1 MKKKNFKKPLLV
13 CLSALTLFSASA
25 TSIASSVIDNQSTVV
40 HRVKRAA
47 PAGTQVSGE
56 FNVTADGLMGPAS
69 SSGAEFDVRA
79 LTYDQTPLGGN
90 YRFAVVFAEIS
101 QSTYDMLNS
110 GCIFPAISGNLG
122 SYYTLSGNGKL
133 AVVVVWNASM
143 VDKDASLELTYDERE
158 YSEEQFISMANELN
172 GSAKIYGGYFGLSA
186 DAIINEKNVPGM
198 FEDVSGPLI
207 SGSQKTY
214 TTSVDNPIS
223 VETIKSA
230 LTAQDETDGD
240 VTASIVIKSDNYTNN
255 CHTLGS
261 YNIVFAAYD
270 KAGNESILTVTVVVQ
285 DVVDPVIEGPDTL
298 TLSYADPKTLED
310 IKALYSVT
318 DNYDT
323 NLSIEV
329 DAQSPNF
336 DGSKVGTYALTL
348 KAVDS
353 SNHIVRKNIT
363 VNIVDDIKPV
373 FSGASSF
380 VTNNATSASLDDVMA
395 NCNIKAVDEISGNC
409 EVRIKS
415 ETLTG
420 NADKVGNY
428 EVIYEATDAAGNT
441 AEFKVTISITDGIPP
456 VFYIDNTVIYAAN
469 DIMMTNVDL
478 CNLMIA
484 TCEIDASKP
493 YSLTITD
500 TDGYLAACAEGDEI
514 PVGEYDVTATV
525 SYKDGNKDVYTKT
538 ISVYDSTSSDLE
550 FEEVKLN
557 FFEAIGQ
564 FFKNWK
570 AAWDEGG
577 FKLWWQKLWNGDLFK
592 ENMTK
597 IVEVEKEVETQTSET
612 SGK

>member
-13 CLSALTLFSASA
+13 CLSVLTLFSASA
-25 TSIASSVIDNQSTVV
+25 TSIASLAIDNKTAVVERAIPKRANEVNDVDGIFNNLCDIEAYDEDSLILDFNSSMGYSLDGSSNFAIVVVPHSNDILRIFELNLESTEGDGNIIEKYTLGSTTSKAFVYILSNPGDFVFNFNDAIYEGGYSSSVIEQ
-40 HRVKRAA
+40 
-47 PAGTQVSGE
+47 GI
-56 FNVTADGLMGPAS
+56 LAS
-69 SSGAEFDVRA
+69 H
-79 LTYDQTPLGGN
+79 
-90 YRFAVVFAEIS
+90 
-101 QSTYDMLNS
+101 
-110 GCIFPAISGNLG
+110 
-122 SYYTLSGNGKL
+122 
-133 AVVVVWNASM
+133 
-143 VDKDASLELTYDERE
+143 
-158 YSEEQFISMANELN
+158 
-172 GSAKIYGGYFGLSA
+172 IYAGYFGQSSSSRLTL
-186 DAIINEKNVPGM
+186 KNIPGM
-198 FEDVSGPLI
+198 VVEDTSGPLI

-230 LTAQDETDGD
+230 LTAQDETDGN
-240 VTASIVIKSDNYTNN
+240 VTNSIIVKSDNYTNN

-270 KAGNESILTVTVVVQ
+270 KAGNESTLTVTVVVQ

-298 TLSYADPKTLED
+298 TLSYANPKTLED
-310 IKALYSVT
+310 IKSQYTVT
-318 DNYDT
+318 DNYDSEI
-323 NLSIEV
+323 SIEV
-329 DAQSPNF
+329 DAQSPNY
-336 DGSKVGTYALTL
+336 DGTKVGTYSITL
-348 KAVDS
+348 KAKDS
-353 SNHIVRKNIT
+353 SNHVGRKTIT
-363 VNIVDDIKPV
+363 VNVVDDVAPV

-380 VTNNATSASLDDVMA
+380 VTNNSTSASLDDVMA
-395 NCNIKAVDEISGNC
+395 NCNIKATDEISGEC

-428 EVIYEATDAAGNT
+428 EVIYEATDAVGNIS
-441 AEFKVTISITDGIPP
+441 EFKVSVSITDGIPP

-493 YSLTITD
+493 YSLSITD
-500 TDGYLAACAEGDEI
+500 TDGYLAACAEGEEVALGDYE
-514 PVGEYDVTATV
+514 VTATV

-538 ISVYDSTSSDLE
+538 ISVYDAETSDIE
-550 FEEVKLN
+550 TKEVKLN

-564 FFKNWK
+564 FFKNCK

-577 FKLWWQKLWNGDLFK
+577 FKLWWQKFWNGDLFK

-597 IVEVEKEVETQTSET
+597 IVEVEKEVETVTSET

>member
-1 MKKKNFKKPLLV
+1 ML
-13 CLSALTLFSASA
+13 
-25 TSIASSVIDNQSTVV
+25 
-40 HRVKRAA
+40 
-47 PAGTQVSGE
+47 
-56 FNVTADGLMGPAS
+56 
-69 SSGAEFDVRA
+69 SSG
-79 LTYDQTPLGGN
+79 Y
-90 YRFAVVFAEIS
+90 
-101 QSTYDMLNS
+101 
-110 GCIFPAISGNLG
+110 IFPSIRGNLCH
-122 SYYTLSGNGKL
+122 YYTLSGNGKL
-133 AVVVVWNASM
+133 AVVCEWNGSS
-143 VDKDASLELTYDERE
+143 VGKDDILSFTYDDRE
-158 YSEEQFISMANELN
+158 ISESQFTSLVEELN
-172 GSAKIYGGYFGLSA
+172 QSGKLYGGYFSGNLTSNN
-186 DAIINEKNVPGM
+186 IPGM
-198 FEDVSGPLI
+198 VIEDTSGPLI

-230 LTAQDETDGD
+230 LTAQDETDGN
-240 VTASIVIKSDNYTNN
+240 VTNSIIVKSDNYTNN

-270 KAGNESILTVTVVVQ
+270 KAGNESTLTVTVVVQ
-285 DVVDPVIEGPDTL
+285 DVVDPIIEGPDTL
-298 TLSYADPKTLED
+298 TLSYANPKTLED
-310 IKALYSVT
+310 IKSQYTVT

-323 NLSIEV
+323 EISIEV
-329 DAQSPNF
+329 DAQSPNY
-336 DGSKVGTYALTL
+336 DGTKVGTYSITL
-348 KAVDS
+348 KATDS
-353 SNHIVRKNIT
+353 SNHVVRKTIT
-363 VNIVDDIKPV
+363 VNVIDDVKPV

-395 NCNIKAVDEISGNC
+395 NCNVKAVDEISGNC

-456 VFYIDNTVIYAAN
+456 VFYIDNSIIYAAN

-493 YSLTITD
+493 YSLSITD
-500 TDGYLAACAEGDEI
+500 TDGYLAACAEGEEVALGD
-514 PVGEYDVTATV
+514 YKVTATV

-538 ISVYDSTSSDLE
+538 ISVYDAETSDIE
-550 FEEVKLN
+550 TKEVKLN

-564 FFKNWK
+564 FFKNCK
-570 AAWDEGG
+570 AAWNEGG
-577 FKLWWQKLWNGDLFK
+577 FKLWWQKFWNGDLFK

-597 IVEVEKEVETQTSET
+597 IVEVEKEVETVTSET

>member
-13 CLSALTLFSASA
+13 CLSVLTLFSASA
-25 TSIASSVIDNQSTVV
+25 TSIASLAIDNKTAVVERGIPKRAIPKRANEVNDVDGIFNNLVDIEAYADNTLILELNTSMDYSLDGSSNFAIVVVPQTNDLLRIFESNLESMQGDGNLIEKYTLESTTSKAFVYILSNPGRFEFNFDDAIYEGGYSSSVIEQ
-40 HRVKRAA
+40 
-47 PAGTQVSGE
+47 GI
-56 FNVTADGLMGPAS
+56 LAS
-69 SSGAEFDVRA
+69 H
-79 LTYDQTPLGGN
+79 
-90 YRFAVVFAEIS
+90 
-101 QSTYDMLNS
+101 
-110 GCIFPAISGNLG
+110 
-122 SYYTLSGNGKL
+122 
-133 AVVVVWNASM
+133 
-143 VDKDASLELTYDERE
+143 
-158 YSEEQFISMANELN
+158 
-172 GSAKIYGGYFGLSA
+172 IYAGYFGQSSSSRLTL
-186 DAIINEKNVPGM
+186 KNIPGM
-198 FEDVSGPLI
+198 EEEDISGPLI

-240 VTASIVIKSDNYTNN
+240 VTTSIIVKSDDYSNN
-255 CHTLGS
+255 CHTLGT

-270 KAGNESILTVTVVVQ
+270 KAGNESILTVTVIVQ
-285 DVVDPVIEGPDTL
+285 DLVDPVITGPDTL
-298 TLSYADPKTLED
+298 TLSYSNPKTLED
-310 IKALYSVT
+310 IKSQYAVT

-323 NLSIEV
+323 SISIEV
-329 DAQSPNF
+329 DAQSPNY
-336 DGSKVGTYALTL
+336 DGTKVGTYSITL
-348 KAVDS
+348 KAKDS
-353 SNHIVRKNIT
+353 SNHVVRKTIT
-363 VNIVDDIKPV
+363 VNVVDDVAPV

-380 VTNNATSASLDDVMA
+380 VTNNSTSASLDDVMA
-395 NCNIKAVDEISGNC
+395 NCNIKATDEISGEC

-428 EVIYEATDAAGNT
+428 EVVYEATDAAGNIS
-441 AEFKVTISITDGIPP
+441 EFKVSVSITDGIPP

-493 YSLTITD
+493 YSLSITD
-500 TDGYLAACAEGDEI
+500 TDGYLAACAEGEEVALGDYE
-514 PVGEYDVTATV
+514 VTATV

-538 ISVYDSTSSDLE
+538 ISVYDAETSDIE
-550 FEEVKLN
+550 TKEVKLN

-577 FKLWWQKLWNGDLFK
+577 FKLWWQKLFNGDLFT

-597 IVEVEKEVETQTSET
+597 IVEVEKEVENKTSET

>member
-13 CLSALTLFSASA
+13 CLSVLTLFSASA
-25 TSIASSVIDNQSTVV
+25 TSIASLAIDNKTAVVERGIPKRAIPKRANEVNDVDGIFNNLVDIEAYDDNTLILELNTSMDYSLDGSSNFAIVVVPQTNDLLRIFESNLESTQGDGNLIEKYTLESTTSKAFVYILSNPGRFEFNFDDAIYEGGYSSSVIEQ
-40 HRVKRAA
+40 
-47 PAGTQVSGE
+47 GI
-56 FNVTADGLMGPAS
+56 LAS
-69 SSGAEFDVRA
+69 H
-79 LTYDQTPLGGN
+79 
-90 YRFAVVFAEIS
+90 
-101 QSTYDMLNS
+101 
-110 GCIFPAISGNLG
+110 
-122 SYYTLSGNGKL
+122 
-133 AVVVVWNASM
+133 
-143 VDKDASLELTYDERE
+143 
-158 YSEEQFISMANELN
+158 
-172 GSAKIYGGYFGLSA
+172 IYAGYFGQSSSSRLTL
-186 DAIINEKNVPGM
+186 KNIPGM
-198 FEDVSGPLI
+198 EEEDISGPLI

-240 VTASIVIKSDNYTNN
+240 VTTSIIVKSDDYTNN
-255 CHTLGS
+255 CHTLGT

-270 KAGNESILTVTVVVQ
+270 KAGNESILTVTVIVQ
-285 DVVDPVIEGPDTL
+285 DLVDPVITGPDTL
-298 TLSYADPKTLED
+298 TLSYSNPKTLED
-310 IKALYSVT
+310 IKSQYAVT

-323 NLSIEV
+323 SISIEV
-329 DAQSPNF
+329 DAQSPNY
-336 DGSKVGTYALTL
+336 DGTKVGTYSITL
-348 KAVDS
+348 KAKDS
-353 SNHIVRKNIT
+353 SNHVVRKTIT
-363 VNIVDDIKPV
+363 VNVVDDVAPV

-380 VTNNATSASLDDVMA
+380 VTNNSTSASLDDVMA
-395 NCNIKAVDEISGNC
+395 NCNIKATDEISGEC

-428 EVIYEATDAAGNT
+428 EVVYEATDAAGNIS
-441 AEFKVTISITDGIPP
+441 EFKVSVSITDGIPP

-493 YSLTITD
+493 YSLSITD
-500 TDGYLAACAEGDEI
+500 TDGYLAACADGKEVALGNYE
-514 PVGEYDVTATV
+514 VTATV

-538 ISVYDSTSSDLE
+538 ISVYDAEISDIE
-550 FEEVKLN
+550 TKEVKLN

-570 AAWDEGG
+570 ASWDEGG
-577 FKLWWQKLWNGDLFK
+577 FKLWWQKLFNGDLFT

-597 IVEVEKEVETQTSET
+597 IVEVEKEVENKTSET

>member
-13 CLSALTLFSASA
+13 CLSVLTLFSAFA
-25 TSIASSVIDNQSTVV
+25 TSIASLAIDNKTAVVERAIPKRANEVYDVDGIFNNLVDIEGYSDKTLFLDLNSSKDYSLDGSSNFAIVVVPQTNDLLRIFESNLVSVRGDGNIDEYTLESTTSKAFVYILSNPGGFEFNFEDAIYEGGYSSSVIEQGIS
-40 HRVKRAA
+40 
-47 PAGTQVSGE
+47 
-56 FNVTADGLMGPAS
+56 AS
-69 SSGAEFDVRA
+69 H
-79 LTYDQTPLGGN
+79 
-90 YRFAVVFAEIS
+90 
-101 QSTYDMLNS
+101 
-110 GCIFPAISGNLG
+110 
-122 SYYTLSGNGKL
+122 
-133 AVVVVWNASM
+133 
-143 VDKDASLELTYDERE
+143 
-158 YSEEQFISMANELN
+158 
-172 GSAKIYGGYFGLSA
+172 IYAGYFGQSSSSRLTL
-186 DAIINEKNVPGM
+186 KNIPGM
-198 FEDVSGPLI
+198 EEEDISGPLI

-240 VTASIVIKSDNYTNN
+240 VTTSIIVKSDDYTNN
-255 CHTLGS
+255 CHTLGT

-270 KAGNESILTVTVVVQ
+270 KADNESILTVTVIVQ
-285 DVVDPVIEGPDTL
+285 DLVSPVIVGEDIQTF
-298 TLSYADPKTLED
+298 SYTTAKTLED

-395 NCNIKAVDEISGNC
+395 NCNVKAVDEISGNC

-597 IVEVEKEVETQTSET
+597 IVEVEKEVKTVTSET

>member
-13 CLSALTLFSASA
+13 CLSVLTLFSASA
-25 TSIASSVIDNQSTVV
+25 TSIASLAIDNKTAVVERAIPKRANEVNDVDGIFNNLVDIEAYDENSLILDLNSSMGYSLDGSSNFAIVVVPQTNDILRIFELNLESMEGDGNIIEKYTLGSTTSKAFVYILSNPGEFVFNFDDAIYEGGYSSSVIEQ
-40 HRVKRAA
+40 
-47 PAGTQVSGE
+47 GI
-56 FNVTADGLMGPAS
+56 LAS
-69 SSGAEFDVRA
+69 H
-79 LTYDQTPLGGN
+79 
-90 YRFAVVFAEIS
+90 
-101 QSTYDMLNS
+101 
-110 GCIFPAISGNLG
+110 
-122 SYYTLSGNGKL
+122 
-133 AVVVVWNASM
+133 
-143 VDKDASLELTYDERE
+143 
-158 YSEEQFISMANELN
+158 
-172 GSAKIYGGYFGLSA
+172 IYAGYFGQHSSSRLTL
-186 DAIINEKNVPGM
+186 KNIPGM
-198 FEDVSGPLI
+198 VVEDTSGPLI

-230 LTAQDETDGD
+230 LTAQDETDGN
-240 VTASIVIKSDNYTNN
+240 VTNSIIVKSDNYTNN

-270 KAGNESILTVTVVVQ
+270 AAGNESTLTVTVVVQ
-285 DVVDPVIEGPDTL
+285 DLVDPVITGPDTL
-298 TLSYADPKTLED
+298 TLSYSNPKTLED
-310 IKALYSVT
+310 IKSQYAVT

-323 NLSIEV
+323 SISIEV
-329 DAQSPNF
+329 DAQSPNY
-336 DGSKVGTYALTL
+336 DGTKVGTYSITI
-348 KAVDS
+348 KAKDS
-353 SNHIVRKNIT
+353 SNHVVRKTIT
-363 VNIVDDIKPV
+363 VNVVDDVAPV

-380 VTNNATSASLDDVMA
+380 VTNNSTSASLDDVMA
-395 NCNIKAVDEISGNC
+395 NCNIKATDEISGEC

-428 EVIYEATDAAGNT
+428 AVVYEATDAVGNIS
-441 AEFKVTISITDGIPP
+441 EFKVSVSITDGIPP

-493 YSLTITD
+493 YSLSITD
-500 TDGYLAACAEGDEI
+500 TDGYLAACAEGEEVALGDYE
-514 PVGEYDVTATV
+514 VTATV

-538 ISVYDSTSSDLE
+538 ISVYDAETSDIE
-550 FEEVKLN
+550 TKEVKLN

-564 FFKNWK
+564 FFKNCK

-577 FKLWWQKLWNGDLFK
+577 FKLWWQKFWNGDLFK

-597 IVEVEKEVETQTSET
+597 IVEVEKEVETVTSET

>member
-13 CLSALTLFSASA
+13 CLSVLTLFSASA
-25 TSIASSVIDNQSTVV
+25 TSIASLAIDNKTAVV
-40 HRVKRAA
+40 ERAIPKRANEVNDVE
-47 PAGTQVSGE
+47 GVFSVE
-56 FNVTADGLMGPAS
+56 ADGLLGYDS
-69 SSGAEFDVRA
+69 SFGEFDIRA

-90 YRFAVVFAEIS
+90 DKFAVVFTNLTKG
-101 QSTYDMLNS
+101 TYDLLD
-110 GCIFPAISGNLG
+110 SGNLYPEIG
-122 SYYTLSGNGKL
+122 GKL
-133 AVVVVWNASM
+133 ASIKTFTQNGVYAVVCEWNGSS
-143 VDKDASLELTYDERE
+143 VGKDDILGFTYDDRAI
-158 YSEEQFISMANELN
+158 SESQFTSLVEELN
-172 GSAKIYGGYFGLSA
+172 QSGKIYGGYFSGNLTSNN
-186 DAIINEKNVPGM
+186 IPGM
-198 FEDVSGPLI
+198 VVEDSSGPLI

-223 VETIKSA
+223 VEIIKSA
-230 LTAQDETDGD
+230 LTAQDETDGN
-240 VTASIVIKSDNYTNN
+240 VTNTIIVKSDNYTNN

-270 KAGNESILTVTVVVQ
+270 KAGNESTLTVTVVVQ
-285 DVVDPVIEGPDTL
+285 DVVDPIIEGPDTL
-298 TLSYADPKTLED
+298 TLSYANPKTLED
-310 IKALYSVT
+310 IKSQYTVT

-323 NLSIEV
+323 EISIEV
-329 DAQSPNF
+329 DAQSPNY
-336 DGSKVGTYALTL
+336 DGTKVGTYSITL
-348 KAVDS
+348 KATDS
-353 SNHIVRKNIT
+353 SNHVVRKTIT
-363 VNIVDDIKPV
+363 VNVIDDVKPV

-395 NCNIKAVDEISGNC
+395 NCNVKAVDEISGNC

-456 VFYIDNTVIYAAN
+456 VFYIDNSIIYAAN

-493 YSLTITD
+493 YSLSITD
-500 TDGYLAACAEGDEI
+500 TDGYLAACAEGEEVALGD
-514 PVGEYDVTATV
+514 YKVTATV

-538 ISVYDSTSSDLE
+538 ISVYDAETSDIE
-550 FEEVKLN
+550 TKEVKLN

-564 FFKNWK
+564 FFKNCK
-570 AAWDEGG
+570 AAWNEGG
-577 FKLWWQKLWNGDLFK
+577 FKLWWQKFWNGDLFK

-597 IVEVEKEVETQTSET
+597 IVEVEKEVETVTSET

>member
-13 CLSALTLFSASA
+13 CLSVLTLFSASA
-25 TSIASSVIDNQSTVV
+25 TSIASLAIDNKTAVVERAIPKRANEVYDVDGIFNNLVDIEGYSDKTLFLDLNSSKDYSLDGSSNFAIVVVPQTNDLLRIFESNLESTQGDGNLIEKYTLESTTSKAFVYILSNPGRFVFNFDDAIYEGGYSSSVIEQ
-40 HRVKRAA
+40 
-47 PAGTQVSGE
+47 GI
-56 FNVTADGLMGPAS
+56 LAS
-69 SSGAEFDVRA
+69 H
-79 LTYDQTPLGGN
+79 
-90 YRFAVVFAEIS
+90 
-101 QSTYDMLNS
+101 
-110 GCIFPAISGNLG
+110 
-122 SYYTLSGNGKL
+122 
-133 AVVVVWNASM
+133 
-143 VDKDASLELTYDERE
+143 
-158 YSEEQFISMANELN
+158 
-172 GSAKIYGGYFGLSA
+172 IYAGYFGQSSSSRLTL
-186 DAIINEKNVPGM
+186 KNIPGM
-198 FEDVSGPLI
+198 EEEDISGPLI

-240 VTASIVIKSDNYTNN
+240 VTTSIIVKSDDYTNN
-255 CHTLGS
+255 CHTLGT

-270 KAGNESILTVTVVVQ
+270 KADNESILTVTVIVQ
-285 DVVDPVIEGPDTL
+285 DLVSPVIVGEDIQTF
-298 TLSYADPKTLED
+298 SYTTAKTLED

-395 NCNIKAVDEISGNC
+395 NCNVKAVDEISGNC

-597 IVEVEKEVETQTSET
+597 IVEVEKEVKTVTSET

>member
-13 CLSALTLFSASA
+13 CLSVLTLFSASA
-25 TSIASSVIDNQSTVV
+25 TSIASLAIDNKTAVVERGIPKRAIPKRANEVNDVDGIFNNLVDIEAYADNTLILELNTSMDYSLDGSSNFAIVVVPQTNDLLRIFESNLESTQGDGNLIEKYTLESTTSKAFVYILSNPGRFEFNFEDAIYEGGYSSSVI
-40 HRVKRAA
+40 RE
-47 PAGTQVSGE
+47 GI
-56 FNVTADGLMGPAS
+56 LAS
-69 SSGAEFDVRA
+69 H
-79 LTYDQTPLGGN
+79 
-90 YRFAVVFAEIS
+90 
-101 QSTYDMLNS
+101 
-110 GCIFPAISGNLG
+110 
-122 SYYTLSGNGKL
+122 
-133 AVVVVWNASM
+133 
-143 VDKDASLELTYDERE
+143 
-158 YSEEQFISMANELN
+158 
-172 GSAKIYGGYFGLSA
+172 IYAGYFGQSSSSRLTL
-186 DAIINEKNVPGM
+186 KNIPGM
-198 FEDVSGPLI
+198 EEEDISGPLI

-240 VTASIVIKSDNYTNN
+240 VTTSIIVKSDDYTNN
-255 CHTLGS
+255 CHTLGT

-270 KAGNESILTVTVVVQ
+270 KAGNESILTVTVIVQ
-285 DVVDPVIEGPDTL
+285 DLVDPVITGPDTL
-298 TLSYADPKTLED
+298 TLSYSNPKTLED
-310 IKALYSVT
+310 IKSQYAVT

-323 NLSIEV
+323 SISIEV
-329 DAQSPNF
+329 DAQSPNY
-336 DGSKVGTYALTL
+336 DGTKVGTYSITL
-348 KAVDS
+348 KAKDS
-353 SNHIVRKNIT
+353 SNHIVRKTIT
-363 VNIVDDIKPV
+363 VNVVDDVAPV

-380 VTNNATSASLDDVMA
+380 VTNNSTSASLDDVMA
-395 NCNIKAVDEISGNC
+395 NCNIKATDEISGEC

-428 EVIYEATDAAGNT
+428 EVVYEATDAAGNIS
-441 AEFKVTISITDGIPP
+441 EFKVSVSITDGIPP

-493 YSLTITD
+493 YSLSITD
-500 TDGYLAACAEGDEI
+500 TDGYLAACADGKEVALGNYE
-514 PVGEYDVTATV
+514 VTATV

-538 ISVYDSTSSDLE
+538 ISVYDAETSDIE
-550 FEEVKLN
+550 TKEVKLN

-577 FKLWWQKLWNGDLFK
+577 FKLWWQKLFNGDLFT

-597 IVEVEKEVETQTSET
+597 IVEVEKEVENKTSET

>member
-13 CLSALTLFSASA
+13 CLSVLTLFSASA
-25 TSIASSVIDNQSTVV
+25 TSIASLAIDNKTAVVERGIPKRAIPKRANEVNDVDGIFNNLVDIEAYDDNTLILELNTSMDYSLDGSSNFAIVVVPQTNDLLRIFESNLESTQGDGNLIEKYTLESTTSKAFVYILSNPGRFEFNFDDAIYEGGYSSSVIEQ
-40 HRVKRAA
+40 
-47 PAGTQVSGE
+47 GI
-56 FNVTADGLMGPAS
+56 LAS
-69 SSGAEFDVRA
+69 H
-79 LTYDQTPLGGN
+79 
-90 YRFAVVFAEIS
+90 
-101 QSTYDMLNS
+101 
-110 GCIFPAISGNLG
+110 
-122 SYYTLSGNGKL
+122 
-133 AVVVVWNASM
+133 
-143 VDKDASLELTYDERE
+143 
-158 YSEEQFISMANELN
+158 
-172 GSAKIYGGYFGLSA
+172 IYAGYFGQSSSSRLTL
-186 DAIINEKNVPGM
+186 KNIPGM
-198 FEDVSGPLI
+198 EEEDISGPLI

-240 VTASIVIKSDNYTNN
+240 VTTSIIVKSDDYTNN
-255 CHTLGS
+255 CHTLGT

-270 KAGNESILTVTVVVQ
+270 KAGNESILTVTVIVQ
-285 DVVDPVIEGPDTL
+285 DLVDPVITGPDTL
-298 TLSYADPKTLED
+298 TLSYSNPKTLED
-310 IKALYSVT
+310 IKSQYAVT

-323 NLSIEV
+323 SISIEV
-329 DAQSPNF
+329 DAQSPNY
-336 DGSKVGTYALTL
+336 DGTKVGTYSITL
-348 KAVDS
+348 KAKDS
-353 SNHIVRKNIT
+353 SNHVVRKTIT
-363 VNIVDDIKPV
+363 VNVVDDVAPV

-380 VTNNATSASLDDVMA
+380 VTNNSTSASLDDVMA
-395 NCNIKAVDEISGNC
+395 NCNIKATDEISGEC

-428 EVIYEATDAAGNT
+428 EVVYEATDAAGNIS
-441 AEFKVTISITDGIPP
+441 EFKVSVSITDGIPP

-493 YSLTITD
+493 YSLSITD
-500 TDGYLAACAEGDEI
+500 TDGYLAACAEGEE
-514 PVGEYDVTATV
+514 VALGNYEVTATV

-538 ISVYDSTSSDLE
+538 ISVYDAEISDIE
-550 FEEVKLN
+550 TKEVKLN

-577 FKLWWQKLWNGDLFK
+577 FKLWWQKLFNGDLFT

-597 IVEVEKEVETQTSET
+597 IVEVEKEVENKTSET

>member
-13 CLSALTLFSASA
+13 CLSVLTLFSASA
-25 TSIASSVIDNQSTVV
+25 TSIASLAIDNKTAVVERAIPKRAIPKRANEVNDVDGIFNNLVDIEAYDDNTLILELNTSMDYSLDGSSNFAIVVVPQTNDLLRIFESNLESTQGDGNLIEKYTLESTTSKAFVYILSNPGRFEFNFEDAIYEGGYSSSVIEQGIS
-40 HRVKRAA
+40 
-47 PAGTQVSGE
+47 
-56 FNVTADGLMGPAS
+56 AS
-69 SSGAEFDVRA
+69 H
-79 LTYDQTPLGGN
+79 
-90 YRFAVVFAEIS
+90 
-101 QSTYDMLNS
+101 
-110 GCIFPAISGNLG
+110 
-122 SYYTLSGNGKL
+122 
-133 AVVVVWNASM
+133 
-143 VDKDASLELTYDERE
+143 
-158 YSEEQFISMANELN
+158 
-172 GSAKIYGGYFGLSA
+172 IYAGYFGQSSSSRLTL
-186 DAIINEKNVPGM
+186 KNIPGM
-198 FEDVSGPLI
+198 EVEEDISGPLI

-240 VTASIVIKSDNYTNN
+240 VTTSIIVKSDDYTNN
-255 CHTLGS
+255 CHTLGT

-270 KAGNESILTVTVVVQ
+270 KAGNESILTVTVIVQ
-285 DVVDPVIEGPDTL
+285 DLVDPVITGPDTL
-298 TLSYADPKTLED
+298 TLSYSNPKTLED
-310 IKALYSVT
+310 IKSQYAVT

-323 NLSIEV
+323 SISIEV
-329 DAQSPNF
+329 DAQSPNY
-336 DGSKVGTYALTL
+336 DGTKVGTYSITL
-348 KAVDS
+348 KTKDS
-353 SNHIVRKNIT
+353 SNHVVRKTIT
-363 VNIVDDIKPV
+363 VNVVDDVAPV

-380 VTNNATSASLDDVMA
+380 VTNNSTSASLDDVMA
-395 NCNIKAVDEISGNC
+395 NCNIKATDEISGEC

-428 EVIYEATDAAGNT
+428 EVVYEATDAAGNIS
-441 AEFKVTISITDGIPP
+441 EFKVSVSITDGIPP

-493 YSLTITD
+493 YSLSITD
-500 TDGYLAACAEGDEI
+500 TDGYLAACAEGEEVALGDYE
-514 PVGEYDVTATV
+514 VTATV

-538 ISVYDSTSSDLE
+538 ISVYDAETSDIE
-550 FEEVKLN
+550 TKEVKLN

-577 FKLWWQKLWNGDLFK
+577 FKLWWQKLFNGDLFT

-597 IVEVEKEVETQTSET
+597 IVEVEKEVENKTSET